1 MESVS
6 AHQFLTIY
14 MWFGLTALIFL
25 MALIARFYERLSGKR
40 TYFQFFCVP
49 IVAFAG
55 ATVRLVGVDQVVG
68 DAWADAFLLVGGA
81 TLAALCLHV
90 YRLMT
95 SGR

>member
-14 MWFGLTALIFL
+14 TWFGLTALVFL
-25 MALIARFYERLSGKR
+25 MALIARFYERLSGER
-40 TYFQFFCVP
+40 TYYRFFGVP
-49 IVAFAG
+49 ILAFAG
-55 ATVRLVGVDQVVG
+55 ATVRLVGTDQVVG
-68 DAWADAFLLVGGA
+68 DVWADAFLLIGGMA
-81 TLAALCLHV
+81 LAALCLHM

>member
-40 TYFQFFCVP
+40 TYYQFFGVP

-68 DAWADAFLLVGGA
+68 DVWADAFLLVGGM

>member
-1 MESVS
+1 MGGVS

-14 MWFGLTALIFL
+14 IWFGLIALLFL

-40 TYFQFFCVP
+40 TFYQLFVIP
-49 IVAFAG
+49 VIVWAG
-55 ATVRLVGVDQVVG
+55 ATVRLAGLDQLVE
-68 DAWADAFLLVGGA
+68 DAWANVFLLIGGVS
-81 TLAALCLHV
+81 LAALCLHV